1 MTEQKYKVLKYFY
14 INIGFNLY
22 QPSMY
27 CENYHTDDIINPGV
41 LSEEQISSLIENN
54 FIKPCA
60 TETHYYWMHNGV
72 ELTPRIYNSRDS
84 YEFSNNDGFI
94 YGYFD
99 ATTFNTLLA
108 NGNIVAREVEV

>member
-22 QPSMY
+22 QPSLY
-27 CENYHTDDIINPGV
+27 YINYRVNDIIKPGE
-41 LSEEQISSLIENN
+41 LTDGQINCLIGNK
-54 FIKPCA
+54 FIKPI
-60 TETHYYWMHNGV
+60 TTVTHYYWTHNGV

-108 NGNIVAREVEV
+108 NGSIVAREVEL